1 MADPIGSTAGRPG
14 DGVRHSRRGGGGSA
28 CHSAAHAADGSD
40 RAVAV
45 AVPAPASADRVGSSA
60 AYRGDSGDGRF
71 RWAARRFAEALCRE
85 SLRRAVGRRCVASLY
100 GDAGVVRRGYCARLC
115 ARWRRRLRVDLHAAA
130 GPVAESVGAPGSR
143 RAADEHRDHHCRQ
156 RRAMRA
162 SRRAVRAAAHWLRS
176 LRRRRVFVSAGP
188 KWSADPALL
197 RNPIHLLAF
206 GFGSGL
212 APRAPGTFGTLVAV
226 PIVLGVMQFGF
237 AVHLAFAIV
246 AAVAGIWLCGES
258 ARRLGVHDHPG
269 IVWDEITGYTVT
281 MLATPPDWYWLAG
294 GFVLFR
300 FFDIV
305 KPWPIREADHSLS
318 GGLGIMLDDI
328 IAGIFAAAILFAVKL
343 FIP

>member
-1 MADPIGSTAGRPG
+1 MT
-14 DGVRHSRRGGGGSA
+14 
-28 CHSAAHAADGSD
+28 
-40 RAVAV
+40 
-45 AVPAPASADRVGSSA
+45 
-60 AYRGDSGDGRF
+60 
-71 RWAARRFAEALCRE
+71 AARL
-85 SLRRAVGRRCVASLY
+85 
-100 GDAGVVRRGYCARLC
+100 
-115 ARWRRRLRVDLHAAA
+115 
-130 GPVAESVGAPGSR
+130 
-143 RAADEHRDHHCRQ
+143 
-156 RRAMRA
+156 
-162 SRRAVRAAAHWLRS
+162 
-176 LRRRRVFVSAGP
+176 

-212 APRAPGTFGTLVAV
+212 APRAPGTFGTLIAV

-237 AVHLAFAIV
+237 AVHLVFAI
-246 AAVAGIWLCGES
+246 AATLAGIWLCGAS

-281 MLATPPDWYWLAG
+281 MLAAPPDWYWLAG

>member
-1 MADPIGSTAGRPG
+1 M
-14 DGVRHSRRGGGGSA
+14 SA
-28 CHSAAHAADGSD
+28 KA
-40 RAVAV
+40 
-45 AVPAPASADRVGSSA
+45 
-60 AYRGDSGDGRF
+60 F
-71 RWAARRFAEALCRE
+71 
-85 SLRRAVGRRCVASLY
+85 
-100 GDAGVVRRGYCARLC
+100 
-115 ARWRRRLRVDLHAAA
+115 
-130 GPVAESVGAPGSR
+130 
-143 RAADEHRDHHCRQ
+143 
-156 RRAMRA
+156 
-162 SRRAVRAAAHWLRS
+162 
-176 LRRRRVFVSAGP
+176 

-197 RNPIHLLAF
+197 RDPVHLLAF

-281 MLATPPDWYWLAG
+281 MLAAPPDWYWVA

-305 KPWPIREADHSLS
+305 KPWPIREADHSLR

-328 IAGIFAAAILFAVKL
+328 IAGIFAAAILLAAKL